1 MLLGTISTDCSCII
15 FYLILW
21 FRCPQVKLFQLE
33 SADSS
38 SPYTKKPDKRDDYE
52 SVASDRS
59 QDFVCENTY
68 LDLIT
73 DSAADYM

>member
-1 MLLGTISTDCSCII
+1 M
-15 FYLILW
+15 
-21 FRCPQVKLFQLE
+21 FQLE

-52 SVASDRS
+52 SVASDIS
-59 QDFVCENTY
+59 KNFVCENTY

-73 DSAADYM
+73 DSAADYR